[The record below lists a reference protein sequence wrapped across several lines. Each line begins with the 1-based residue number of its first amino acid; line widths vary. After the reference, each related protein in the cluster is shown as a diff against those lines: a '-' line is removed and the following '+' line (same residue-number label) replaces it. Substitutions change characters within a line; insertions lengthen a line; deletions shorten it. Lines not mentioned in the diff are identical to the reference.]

1 MAVCVVD
8 LATENSVAA
17 VRRLLQRGST
27 MRTSNDGLQCSL
39 CSSRIRVELSF
50 PTWIQKATL
59 YVEKIAAAE
68 GWDLETRTCPMHERK
83 AK

>member
-1 MAVCVVD
+1 MRRGQRACD
-8 LATENSVAA
+8 AA
-17 VRRLLQRGST
+17 AQGDGAL

-68 GWDLETRTCPMHERK
+68 GWDLEKRVCPMHGKESK
-83 AK
+83 